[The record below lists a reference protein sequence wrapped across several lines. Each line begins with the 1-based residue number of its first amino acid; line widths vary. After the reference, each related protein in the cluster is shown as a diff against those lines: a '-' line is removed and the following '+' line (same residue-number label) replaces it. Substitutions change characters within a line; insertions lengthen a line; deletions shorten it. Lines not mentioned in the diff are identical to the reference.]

1 MIDLEYATCKKW
13 TFNLDMI
20 EKILDVL
27 DENSIDYSI
36 DTIGKDEVD
45 SVIPFKRQTIN
56 KVKTLRFKN

>member
-1 MIDLEYATCKKW
+1 MP
-13 TFNLDMI
+13 NLFA
-20 EKILDVL
+20 KQYLPFKASLKNFWYGL

-56 KVKTLRFKN
+56 KVKILRVKN